1 VKNFMLVVL
10 AVAVIVLGVL
20 YVRKPHLADGGG
32 GGARH
37 ARADENNL
45 THVKCNSKNGDHPS
59 TEVEIL
65 VNSSVGLDYADKITF
80 GCKDEKV
87 HWKIADS
94 GVKTF
99 TVTFIDWP
107 FSSSQQSLQPDAT
120 GSTQDQPVKHINTK
134 YEIDAYTLVVTK
146 TDGTTIT
153 ADPHFIPMGP

>member
-1 VKNFMLVVL
+1 MLAVL

-20 YVRKPHLADGGG
+20 YVRKPHFADGGG
-32 GGARH
+32 GGGRRVP
-37 ARADENNL
+37 RADENNL
-45 THVKCNSKNGDHPS
+45 THVKCNSKNPDHPS
-59 TEVEIL
+59 YGVEIL
-65 VNSSVGLDYADKITF
+65 VNSSVGLDYPDKITF

-120 GSTQDQPVKHINTK
+120 GSTPDQPVKHINAK

-146 TDGTTIT
+146 SDGSTII